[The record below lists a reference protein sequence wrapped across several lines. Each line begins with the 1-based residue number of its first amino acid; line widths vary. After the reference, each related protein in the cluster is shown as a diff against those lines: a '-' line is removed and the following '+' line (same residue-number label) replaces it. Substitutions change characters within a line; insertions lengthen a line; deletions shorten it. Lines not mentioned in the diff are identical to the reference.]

1 MIRQIRC
8 RLVRQVAV
16 ASAVTGMALLGQ
28 ADTVVT
34 SGEEVLDHP
43 GETVNLGT
51 IVVGDKSVEA
61 SPTLEL
67 KAGDFRTG
75 NDLYLARGSGSL
87 AAPQTPTLKI
97 DKDASLTVANMRT
110 GNNNGNGNHY
120 SSARVE
126 IDGGLLKL
134 GTARTN
140 NAVNNGMGYHSE
152 NNGNAVIEVKNGGQ
166 FIVDSVYY
174 TQTGFYMGYNAN
186 ALSTPRLEVNSGAT
200 AGMHA
205 LFLREGATVDVD
217 RATFQLNRTMDQ
229 RYNTAPMGDAFFNGS
244 TLTYYSNLLRFDAFN
259 FAGQAVEW
267 FNGARVH
274 VGADGLT
281 MAIPG
286 HARLE
291 GQLLA
296 AEGAERT
303 ASVNVTGNG
312 TLQADLFGTTVP
324 VDPAETV
331 TLKASRKTPAWAD
344 ALGAVT
350 INQQAG
356 QPFAFGGH
364 GALAQGTLHPTTSG
378 LTGRLEA
385 TAGNFVRDEWKL
397 RDWAQIYDDG
407 VLLLGQVGGYHAAAA
422 WKREKVDVTRS
433 FTLHFTLAYANV
445 ARVDNTSSGMMA
457 VWQNSA
463 AGLDAIGG
471 NNASDNGYFNGNTAM
486 EHSFGVGVR
495 GNGYYC
501 FGKDKTRAYGNDV
514 AAGFTATQ
522 LGATPDKRL
531 YVTVTYDADKKE
543 VEISSYLDA
552 TKTRTSAK
560 QTGIDLVEIT
570 GADTAYFG
578 FTGVSNFS
586 CDGQQFVSE
595 CSLVYADEETPSVLP
610 HLGGTLALDAGMDYT
625 VVVRGNA
632 IQRGGVLGELAY
644 GDGAKLT
651 VANEG
656 IEVDL
661 SDDIPDPSTFPSSDR
676 ADNWD
681 YAGAAYGPTVE
692 RPGISVAGSVTVGG
706 VASKTG
712 LPILGDWNLSFD
724 IHYTIAA
731 GAGGFDDYYYFALSH
746 DDSTYT
752 SFTYTKDLDL
762 VFHVFNVA
770 EQDITEEKKP
780 HTDWFLRFN
789 NGNQDTV
796 SGTLLQNVSLH
807 RNEPIHMD
815 WSYSAATHYLTV
827 VMKQMKDGEVV
838 SDTAVFNLG
847 NNLSAANFPDGTAR
861 FMNRTSLYEVNR
873 ASKWF
878 GNFAFSSPM
887 VEEKAR
893 AKAAYEGK
901 VAVGFDKLVPTEQ
914 GATVEKLGKGALVV
928 TEPGSET
935 AQVKLSEGRLVLKKT
950 ALEPLTAD
958 YDHGGWTF
966 SDDTGTW
973 GAHRG
978 LKLNSTKA
986 NNANNAV
993 TVGRKAV
1000 SGNWRASFKVN
1011 LVGQTTPGDAFS
1023 FFVQNDPNGPHRLG
1037 PSNAYAA
1044 WTGAHGLALGWNV
1057 YPSGTNNGRL
1067 AIARN
1072 TGFNYTVDGV
1082 NCVSHKDVLTLANAM
1097 TDVTLT
1103 HDAAAKTLKVDL
1115 AQGADKTFTHTF
1127 ENVDI
1132 RSYVGGDLAYLGF
1145 GTGGGGAHVLPEFVD
1160 FRFEQLSGDD
1170 PTAELTWLGGVELTE
1185 AVNGLA
1191 IDTPLAGSQVRVGSV
1206 KVPAGVTFAPT
1217 SESARGVIAIDT
1229 LVGSGAVEIDTT
1241 KADVKVSAVDEAVTS
1256 LVVKGPGK
1264 IILPAG
1270 ETLKGCDICLLG
1282 EASIEVLGKTTV
1294 HSVFVNDIKQK
1305 KGVYADG
1312 DAAWL
1317 EAPSGARLRTVDPL
1331 CGFTIT
1337 IR

>member
-16 ASAVTGMALLGQ
+16 ASAVIGIALLGQ

-34 SGEEVLDHP
+34 SGEEELDHP

-67 KAGDFRTG
+67 KAGDFYTLG
-75 NDLYLARGSGSL
+75 ELYIQRGSGSL
-87 AAPQTPTLKI
+87 AAPQTATLKI
-97 DKDASLTVANMRT
+97 DKDASLTVGNMRT
-110 GNNNGNGNHY
+110 GTHNGNPNHY
-120 SSARVE
+120 SSSKVE
-126 IDGGLLKL
+126 IDGGLLKV
-134 GTARTN
+134 GTARL
-140 NAVNNGMGYHSE
+140 AGGALNNGMGYHSE

-186 ALSTPRLEVNSGAT
+186 ALSTPRLEVNTGAT

-324 VDPAETV
+324 VNPSETV
-331 TLKASRKTPAWAD
+331 ELKASRKTPAWTD
-344 ALGAVT
+344 ALGEVT
-350 INQQAG
+350 IDQQAG
-356 QPFAFGGH
+356 RPFAFAGH

-422 WKREKVDVTRS
+422 WKREKLDVTRS

-632 IQRGGVLGELAY
+632 IQRGGVLGELSY

-656 IEVDL
+656 IEADL
-661 SDDIPDPSTFPSSDR
+661 SANIPGLEEIPSSLN
-676 ADNWD
+676 ADDWD
-681 YAGAAYGPTVE
+681 YFEFAYGPTEE
-692 RPGISVAGSVTVGG
+692 RPGLSPGSAAGRGG
-706 VASKTG
+706 FASKAE
-712 LPILGDWNLSFD
+712 LPVTTDWSLSFD
-724 IHYTIAA
+724 LHYETSQSTVNEV
-731 GAGGFDDYYYFALSH
+731 DYLYFALST
-746 DDSTYT
+746 DD
-752 SFTYTKDLDL
+752 FTYQENYTKFLDL
-762 VFHVFNVA
+762 IFQHNKADGFHN
-770 EQDITEEKKP
+770 E
-780 HTDWFLRFN
+780 FLRFN
-789 NGNQDTV
+789 NGTINPAT
-796 SGTLLQNVSLH
+796 GALLTNVSFL
-807 RNEPIHMD
+807 RDEKIHFD
-815 WSYSAATHYLTV
+815 WSYSASAKQLTV
-827 VMKQMKDGEVV
+827 KMTQVAEGEQV
-838 SDTAVFNLG
+838 SDTAVFNTG
-847 NNLSAANFPDGTAR
+847 NNLTTTYFPSGTAR
-861 FMNRTSLYEVNR
+861 FMCRTFGGESNRPKRWIE
-873 ASKWF
+873 
-878 GNFAFSSPM
+878 NFAFSSPAI
-887 VEEKAR
+887 ET
-893 AKAAYEGK
+893 KAAFVGK
-901 VAVGFDKLVPTEQ
+901 VSVGFDKLVPTEP

-928 TEPGSET
+928 TEPGSEK

-966 SDDTGTW
+966 SDETGTW

-1023 FFVQNDPNGPHRLG
+1023 FFVQNDPNGPHQLG
-1037 PSNAYAA
+1037 GGNAWAA

-1115 AQGADKTFTHTF
+1115 SQGADKTFTHTF

-1145 GTGGGGAHVLPEFVD
+1145 GTGGGGAHALPEFVD

-1170 PTAELTWLGGVELTE
+1170 PTALLTWLGGVELTE

-1191 IDTPLAGSQVRVGSV
+1191 IDTPLAEAQVRVGSV

-1217 SESARGVIAIDT
+1217 SESARGVIAIDM

-1305 KGVYADG
+1305 KGVYTDG